1 MKERIFENTIKLM
14 VGDGIV
20 NSLPYTLTQKNCEK
34 VMIVCD
40 EPAYRL
46 GYVDLV
52 KNALSSSPI
61 EVKYIYKGVGD
72 IALDTDAEDIARNY
86 KYFKCDCII
95 AIGKK
100 SAIMAAKGAKVL
112 ITEDVRY
119 VSSFK
124 SKGLTEYPTDNA
136 LLVCVPI
143 NFGSGFEAMS
153 VARLYE
159 KSHSSIYEITT
170 RYAATDILCL
180 DTKMTDIT
188 PPKAI
193 ATYGL
198 FALSLAIECF
208 IDDDTNMIAKAYA
221 DAAIGIIYRY
231 LNKCIFKN
239 ANNEYRQK
247 IMEAVGFAGCGYA
260 IINRNELLSPLSDII
275 SDKYLANFANIYAI
289 LFRQYVKNIELGR
302 AFGYALNSMVEPN
315 DFALYAKESR
325 AQKTLAQI
333 ENLFKNIED
342 CVDFNAH
349 LADFGV
355 KEEDLESIADAYE
368 RGNENKEYTK
378 DKVLE
383 LLRAC
388 L

>member
-1 MKERIFENTIKLM
+1 MSERIFENTIKLM

-40 EPAYRL
+40 EPGYRL
-46 GYVDLV
+46 GYVDLI
-52 KNALSSSPI
+52 KRALASSPI
-61 EVKYIYKGVGD
+61 ELKYVFKGVGD
-72 IALDTDAEDIARNY
+72 IAIDKDVEDIARYY

-95 AIGKK
+95 AVGKK
-100 SAIMAAKGAKVL
+100 SAIMAAKGAKIL
-112 ITEDVRY
+112 ITEDIRY

-124 SKGLTEYPTDNA
+124 SNDLTEFPTDNA

-143 NFGSGFEAMS
+143 NFGTGFEAMPI
-153 VARLYE
+153 ARVYD
-159 KSHSSIYEITT
+159 KDHNSIYEFNS

-221 DAAIGIIYRY
+221 DSAIGIIYRY

-275 SDKYLANFANIYAI
+275 SDKYLANYANIYAI

-302 AFGYALNSMVEPN
+302 AFGYALNSMVGPN

-333 ENLFKNIED
+333 ESLYKNVEE

-355 KEEDLESIADAYE
+355 KEEDLEVIADMYE
-368 RGNENKEYTK
+368 RANENKEYPK
-378 DKVLE
+378 EKVLE